1 MEELDIAN
9 TDIFVLVRCCTLC
22 DPIAFMFCG
31 VETNSTLHMK
41 KMFLLYLQAIKQRQ
55 LIPITTDQSV
65 LHIHYKKS
73 MRPHVIRIQRR
84 CVSYYT
90 RQINRRNKRR

>member
-31 VETNSTLHMK
+31 VETISTLHMK
-41 KMFLLYLQAIKQRQ
+41 KCFFIVLSSDKTKTINSDYYRSKCITYSLQEVNE
-55 LIPITTDQSV
+55 TTR
-65 LHIHYKKS
+65 Y
-73 MRPHVIRIQRR
+73 
-84 CVSYYT
+84 
-90 RQINRRNKRR
+90 